1 MLCKIC
7 MNAMGTG
14 ITYEQNKERKS
25 SDKRFYGCKKY
36 HDKIHTKELNFH
48 KFLSKASE
56 RWRNK

>member
-7 MNAMGTG
+7 MNVMETG

-25 SDKRFYGCKKY
+25 SAKRFYECKKC
-36 HDKIHTKELNFH
+36 HDKIYTKELNFH

-56 RWRNK
+56 RCRNK